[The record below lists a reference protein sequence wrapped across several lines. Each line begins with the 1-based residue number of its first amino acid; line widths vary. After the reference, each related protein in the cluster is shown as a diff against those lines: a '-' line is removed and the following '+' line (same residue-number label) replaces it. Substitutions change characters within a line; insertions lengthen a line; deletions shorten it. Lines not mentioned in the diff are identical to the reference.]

1 MNAPLSVASALLPD
15 VGAPLPV
22 TIDIGPAVHQGAG
35 LSRYAERLVATL
47 AAQQPDLELS
57 LFYNDHSHH
66 QPPTSLAG
74 IPVSKVH
81 MGQYNWRLQ
90 ALGSQMSGRTMKQ
103 VSAMVQAGG
112 VYHATEHLLPKLPCP
127 TIMTVHDLI
136 FERYPQHHTWR
147 NVQFLRTA
155 MPRFVR
161 AASAII
167 AISKRTRDDL
177 IEFYQTPTE
186 KIHVIY
192 EGIDKRFRPASEA
205 EIARVKAEYSP
216 DRPWLLMVGT
226 LEPRKNHAAAIRALR
241 LLKREGF
248 PHRLLC
254 VGGKGWLFGQVNAL
268 VAELGLKNDVVFAGY
283 APDAD
288 LAPLY
293 SGADCSLVPSLYEGF
308 GFPVLEA
315 MACNTP
321 VVCSNT
327 SSLPEVAGDAA
338 VLIPPTDYHAIA
350 DAVRLVLTQPEY
362 ANMLRVRGIGQAA
375 KFRWE
380 NCAAETAALYHAVAE
395 AHGAAK

>member
-1 MNAPLSVASALLPD
+1 MN
-15 VGAPLPV
+15 APLPV

-47 AAQQPDLELS
+47 AAQQPDLELT
-57 LFYNDHSHH
+57 LFYNSHSHH

-74 IPVSKVH
+74 IPVSKVQ

-90 ALGSQMSGRTMKQ
+90 ALGSQLSGRTMKKI
-103 VSAMVQAGG
+103 ADAVQPGG
-112 VYHATEHLLPKLPCP
+112 IYHATEHLLPKLPCP

-161 AASAII
+161 AASALI
-167 AISKRTRDDL
+167 AISKQTRDDL
-177 IEFYQTPTE
+177 IEFYQTPAE

-192 EGIDKRFRPASEA
+192 EGIDERFHPASDA

-241 LLKREGF
+241 ILKREGF

-254 VGGKGWLFGQVNAL
+254 VGGKGWLFGQVNAI
-268 VAELGLKNDVVFAGY
+268 VAELGLTNDVVFAGY
-283 APDAD
+283 APDQD
-288 LAPLY
+288 LPALY

-315 MACNTP
+315 MACNAP
-321 VVCSNT
+321 VVSSNT

-338 VLIPPTDYHAIA
+338 LLVPPTDHQALA
-350 DAVRLVLTQPEY
+350 DAIRLVLTQPGY
-362 ANMLRVRGIGQAA
+362 ANQLRTRGLVQAA

-380 NCAAETAALYHAVAE
+380 KCAAETAALYHAVAE
-395 AHGAAK
+395 AHGATP

>member
-1 MNAPLSVASALLPD
+1 MTT
-15 VGAPLPV
+15 PLPV

-35 LSRYAERLVATL
+35 LSRYAERLTATL
-47 AAQQPDLELS
+47 AAQQPDLALS
-57 LFYNDHSHH
+57 LFYNAHSHH
-66 QPPTSLAG
+66 TPPVSLAG
-74 IPVSKVH
+74 IPVTHVK
-81 MGQYNWRLQ
+81 MGQYHWRLA
-90 ALGSQMSGRTMKQ
+90 ALASQMSGRTMKQ
-103 VSAMVQAGG
+103 VASAVAPGG
-112 VYHATEHLLPKLPCP
+112 IFHATEHLLPKVNVP

-147 NVQFLRTA
+147 NVQFLRYA

-161 AASAII
+161 AATAII
-167 AISKRTRDDL
+167 AISQQTRDDL
-177 IEFYQTPTE
+177 LEFYNTPPE

-192 EGIDKRFRPASEA
+192 EGIDARFHPASAE

-241 LLKREGF
+241 ILKREGY

-268 VAELGLKNDVVFAGY
+268 VSELGLTNDVVFAGY

-288 LAPLY
+288 LPALY
-293 SGADCSLVPSLYEGF
+293 SGAACSLVPSLYEGF

-315 MACNTP
+315 MACGVP

-338 VLIPPTDYHAIA
+338 VLVPPSDYHALA
-350 DAVRLVLTQPEY
+350 DAVRLVLTQTEY
-362 ANMLRVRGIGQAA
+362 ADSLRAQGIAQAA

-380 NCAAETAALYHAVAE
+380 KCAAETAALYHQVAQQAE
-395 AHGAAK
+395 AGAA